1 MDSREEDGLM
11 KASRSPATKR
21 DVGRGRQT
29 EPTYCCPTAAEK
41 RKRRVATGEPGWKG
55 EERRGK
61 QAAGGFGRGRGEG
74 GDAAAAAGSRP
85 NPPPH
90 HYWSKD
96 VGKQKEDR
104 ELEAAGLD
112 GWRWR
117 EGRPKQK
124 RCAGKA
130 SKGAE
135 KQAEMATVAD
145 EPSHLCLPL
154 TLSFPPPH
162 KQAQQQSLQSTPAP
176 PPSVLQ
182 RAPLL
187 TAWCMERKDGE
198 IGSFWFL
205 WLGREGRRECLREA
219 RHGLGRHPPMAT
231 HG

>member
-1 MDSREEDGLM
+1 MM
-11 KASRSPATKR
+11 KASRSPARKR
-21 DVGRGRQT
+21 DVGRGRQA

-41 RKRRVATGEPGWKG
+41 RKRRGWRLASRDDG
-55 EERRGK
+55 RERRGK
-61 QAAGGFGRGRGEG
+61 QAAGGFGGGSGEG

-85 NPPPH
+85 NPPPPPPH

-96 VGKQKEDR
+96 VGKQQEGR

-117 EGRPKQK
+117 ERKGGPKQK

-154 TLSFPPPH
+154 
-162 KQAQQQSLQSTPAP
+162 
-176 PPSVLQ
+176 
-182 RAPLL
+182 
-187 TAWCMERKDGE
+187 
-198 IGSFWFL
+198 
-205 WLGREGRRECLREA
+205 
-219 RHGLGRHPPMAT
+219 
-231 HG
+231 